1 MDQGYERDRIKAQM
15 EQLQRE
21 HEQLNFTISREKNS
35 ELYEVE
41 KLKREFKRKIET
53 AENRQ
58 REIQLE
64 IANKKIELTRIENR
78 LREAAA
84 PNQICKVAEDRA
96 RRRRF

>member
-35 ELYEVE
+35 ELYEVG

-84 PNQICKVAEDRA
+84 PNQISKVAEDRA

>member
-84 PNQICKVAEDRA
+84 PNQISKVAEDRA
-96 RRRRF
+96 RRRGF

>member
-84 PNQICKVAEDRA
+84 PNQISKVAEDRA